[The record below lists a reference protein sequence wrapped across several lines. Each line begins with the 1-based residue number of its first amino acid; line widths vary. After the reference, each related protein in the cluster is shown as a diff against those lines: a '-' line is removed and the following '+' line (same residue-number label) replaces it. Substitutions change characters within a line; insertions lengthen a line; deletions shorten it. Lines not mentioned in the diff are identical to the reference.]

1 MTQVYNKEELSK
13 WHNEHRNSADRIIN
27 DLTRQTYEG
36 QMHVY
41 AYTARLISLGHIVS
55 QQDFPTVFSNNYTR
69 VGDTLS
75 GIRALLLHEWNI
87 RLGKETIENSLAYW
101 LLCGNMYEV
110 LVAKIITKSEDVQ
123 DKELKHTLK
132 ELANRLAESSI
143 LNGIKTKDDWS
154 HILPVEETKDEANRE
169 GEENVC
175 QSDANVDAD
184 IKDDVPQIPPEL
196 NTERGLLVL
205 QKAIENKLCDEYY
218 HWKESK
224 ALLAY
229 FAEVANDKLGLSNSM
244 QDGEDKISWKPFE
257 QLFHVKNLK
266 DCRNNY
272 RNKTGKLPNGSD
284 IVDELF
290 SSLSES

>member
-1 MTQVYNKEELSK
+1 
-13 WHNEHRNSADRIIN
+13 
-27 DLTRQTYEG
+27 
-36 QMHVY
+36 
-41 AYTARLISLGHIVS
+41 
-55 QQDFPTVFSNNYTR
+55 
-69 VGDTLS
+69 
-75 GIRALLLHEWNI
+75 
-87 RLGKETIENSLAYW
+87 
-101 LLCGNMYEV
+101 MYEV
-110 LVAKIITKSEDVQ
+110 FVAKIITKSEDVQ

-143 LNGIKTKDDWS
+143 LNGIKAKKDLEYIMSVEEAKDDS
-154 HILPVEETKDEANRE
+154 NPDGKEDTLQ
-169 GEENVC
+169 G
-175 QSDANVDAD
+175 DANVESD

-205 QKAIENKLCDEYY
+205 QEAIENKLCDEHY

-272 RNKTGKLPNGSD
+272 KNKTGKLPNGSD

-290 SSLSES
+290 SSLPGS